1 MTESKKIKTEPEKNE
16 RDRLKK
22 DRDERE
28 REGITFRSWDLRVGR
43 EGSSVVLPKKESVK
57 QVKENS

>member
-22 DRDERE
+22 YRDERE
-28 REGITFRSWDLRVGR
+28 RGNNV
-43 EGSSVVLPKKESVK
+43 
-57 QVKENS
+57 